1 MKQSQLFTKT
11 LKEKVKDEISIN
23 AQLLTRAGYVHKEIA
38 GVYTYLPLG
47 LKVLNKINQ
56 LIREEMNA
64 VGSQEVQMT
73 ALQESKIWE
82 DSGRWSD
89 KVVDNWFKTK
99 LKNGTELGLG
109 FTHEEPIANIAA
121 KYVSSYKDLPFSVY
135 QIQTKFR
142 NEIRAK
148 AGIMRG
154 REFSMK
160 DLYSFSRSKA
170 EHDQFYEK
178 MKGVYMKVFSRL
190 GLAAETYLTLSS
202 GQPFSKYSYEF
213 QTVSEAGEDIIL
225 VDKEKNIAI
234 NKQDYNDELV
244 KITGVN
250 PQKLIEKKAIEV
262 GDIYSLGEKY
272 SQAANLKYTDENG
285 KEKNVYMGSYGMSP
299 TRLMGTVVEVHH
311 DEKGIIWPQEIAP
324 FKLHLLN
331 LKKDLTDSE
340 QIYYSLQK
348 AGFDVLFDDREI
360 SAGVKFAEAD
370 LIGIPYRLVIS
381 DKLGSKIE
389 VKKREETEV
398 KIITLK
404 LLLKEIS

>member
-160 DLYSFSRSKA
+160 DLYSFSRNKA